1 MNESMGKNS
10 PKTEDELLF
19 ITGGILC
26 RNRCCLHLGSLLRVR
41 WNRGNER
48 QRKER
53 PESERIEATGLVEAG
68 RGRREVVGDG

>member
-10 PKTEDELLF
+10 PKTEDKLLF
-19 ITGGILC
+19 ISGGILR

-41 WNRGNER
+41 WNGGNER

-53 PESERIEATGLVEAG
+53 PESERIEATCLVEAG
-68 RGRREVVGDG
+68 RGRREVVGDD